1 MTFVIQPLQSYK
13 TIQTVSQKNDYVRK
27 LPPPAVLFVPS
38 PSTSSSSTQ
47 LWNVNKV
54 AVVATAAAA
63 PSAGGSSFMS
73 LLLAFIAG
81 GLFFSTITA
90 GFTACY
96 VLGMKNAS
104 LAFKLFRIVVR
115 KVWSSFC
122 MACMTAK
129 EALFSPVTTTDT
141 TTTTDTNTTT
151 TLTKMPDTNVTN
163 ATAEVKKGKKRWF
176 WKRAYQV
183 WLEELKMTRKTA
195 ADGWEAI
202 KMEADFTAAAVG
214 IPGLVPLQYM
224 LDHLYPYSIQTILHD
239 SIRDTLSQMQHK
251 QIKSFHLVQVQS
263 DPSSSPQLLGFRA
276 YNTNNNLE
284 NNNNTTTT
292 ATDAMAMDIDMV
304 WKPGKDWSIKMEMIV
319 KGTRTKI
326 PVRVTNVQYEGVVR
340 VIAAPLTKRLPGY
353 GALLV
358 SLPSLPKVLTM
369 DVTVAGGQITKFPWL
384 RTELMSA
391 VQKNIQESL
400 LWPKRMVV
408 PTMIP
413 SSPSMKQLLPDT
425 ELKSLQLNDPLLQAE
440 HSMRQKQLS
449 KEFGELSQHQNQTL
463 LLQKSNNTILTL
475 SLKED
480 SNITTTT
487 TIPTNETSMIVI
499 ENKKHQ
505 PRFAFWKRGPFAS
518 RHHDD
523 YPKKKNTTS
532 EFTS

>member
-1 MTFVIQPLQSYK
+1 MTFVIRPQHHTSF
-13 TIQTVSQKNDYVRK
+13 QTVPPKNHVST
-27 LPPPAVLFVPS
+27 LPPAVLSVP
-38 PSTSSSSTQ
+38 PFSTTTTITTSSSTQ
-47 LWNVNKV
+47 LWSASKV
-54 AVVATAAAA
+54 AVVATAA
-63 PSAGGSSFMS
+63 SSTAGGSSFMS
-73 LLLAFIAG
+73 LVLAFIAG

-90 GFTACY
+90 GITACY

-115 KVWSSFC
+115 KIWSSFL

-129 EALFSPVTTTDT
+129 EALLSPVTVDTTATTAMTNMTVTNTTAT
-141 TTTTDTNTTT
+141 TTTTTT
-151 TLTKMPDTNVTN
+151 
-163 ATAEVKKGKKRWF
+163 VKKEKKRWF

-183 WLEELKMTRKTA
+183 WLEELKLTRKTA
-195 ADGWEAI
+195 VDGWQAI

-214 IPGLVPLQYM
+214 VPGLVPMQYI

-251 QIKSFHLVQVQS
+251 QIKSFHLVQVRS

-276 YNTNNNLE
+276 YNTNNLDD
-284 NNNNTTTT
+284 NNTNTTSS
-292 ATDAMAMDIDMV
+292 TDAMAMDIDMV

-326 PVRVTNVQYEGVVR
+326 PVHVTNVQYEGVVR
-340 VIAAPLTKRLPGY
+340 VIAAPLTKKLPGY

-391 VQKNIQESL
+391 VQKSIQESL

-413 SSPSMKQLLPDT
+413 SSSAMKQLLPDT
-425 ELKSLQLNDPLLQAE
+425 ELKSLQKNDPFLQAE
-440 HSMRQKQLS
+440 HSMRQKQLK
-449 KEFGELSQHQNQTL
+449 KEFGELSHHQNQTL
-463 LLQKSNNTILTL
+463 LLQKSNQTILTL

-480 SNITTTT
+480 SNMTST

-499 ENKKHQ
+499 ENKNKHQ

-518 RHHDD
+518 HHDD
-523 YPKKKNTTS
+523 YQKKKNTTS